1 MSSKQGGKA
10 KPLKQPKADKKEY
23 DEVTLLNPNFI
34 CELRTKTLFVWLPH
48 VSAVSG
54 RLMRTTVVRFVDAAA
69 DAAAYYI
76 ATAGFT
82 GVSRRTRQTQEL
94 RQRNE
99 QELTQNVDA
108 AAAACTL
115 GNQTNSPKHDMANL
129 QKKKDEEKALKELR
143 AKASQ
148 KGSFGGSGL
157 KKSGKK

>member
-1 MSSKQGGKA
+1 M
-10 KPLKQPKADKKEY
+10 KQPKADKKEY

-54 RLMRTTVVRFVDAAA
+54 RLMRTAVVRFV

-82 GVSRRTRQTQEL
+82 GVSRRTRRQMQEL

-108 AAAACTL
+108 AAAAGTL
-115 GNQTNSPKHDMANL
+115 GNQTNSPKVCIFD
-129 QKKKDEEKALKELR
+129 R
-143 AKASQ
+143 VYI
-148 KGSFGGSGL
+148 G
-157 KKSGKK
+157 